1 MEAER
6 TCRVDVARR
15 SGGAARP
22 GSPFPAQH
30 APPPEQKEQLLVSRA
45 GLLLHRVSNPRNR
58 ICSGNPALCWPH
70 AQSTGPDPAV
80 RAVSGNR
87 PQGGDGDVCLSVHSN
102 RLFRDAPGP
111 SLTATPRGRGRSVP
125 TVPVPVTRG
134 SASRLQ
140 PRARFHLPRG
150 QSCVGGQ
157 LRPLTHARAA
167 AETGRPAK
175 PGLVTTRL
183 SREYSASQSVPG
195 PDRRPG
201 SRFALRLSCF
211 EL

>member
-1 MEAER
+1 MLLPLS
-6 TCRVDVARR
+6 RR
-15 SGGAARP
+15 SSFWSRER
-22 GSPFPAQH
+22 GSSSIESQTPETGSAQETL
-30 APPPEQKEQLLVSRA
+30 PSA
-45 GLLLHRVSNPRNR
+45 GRTRK
-58 ICSGNPALCWPH
+58 
-70 AQSTGPDPAV
+70 AQDPTLPCGP
-80 RAVSGNR
+80 VSGNR

-111 SLTATPRGRGRSVP
+111 SLTATPRGRRRSVP

-167 AETGRPAK
+167 AETVRPAK

>member
-1 MEAER
+1 MLLPLS
-6 TCRVDVARR
+6 RR
-15 SGGAARP
+15 SSFWSRER
-22 GSPFPAQH
+22 GSSSIESQTPETGSAQETL
-30 APPPEQKEQLLVSRA
+30 PSA
-45 GLLLHRVSNPRNR
+45 GHTRK
-58 ICSGNPALCWPH
+58 
-70 AQSTGPDPAV
+70 AQDPTLPCGP
-80 RAVSGNR
+80 VSGNR

-111 SLTATPRGRGRSVP
+111 SPTATPRGRSVP

-175 PGLVTTRL
+175 PALVTTRL
-183 SREYSASQSVPG
+183 SREYSASQSVPAQTDG
-195 PDRRPG
+195 PG
-201 SRFALRLSCF
+201 AGLLCA
-211 EL
+211 